1 MTMNFETETAETTA
15 HETMPVA
22 ASSTTAPA
30 TTFESLGVPAEIL
43 AVLARL
49 NFATP
54 TPIQEQAIPM
64 ALNGTD
70 ILGSAQ
76 TGTGKTAAFTIPMLA
91 HLLKNPASMALIVA
105 PTRELATQIQQA
117 VISMTDHAWRIRCAL
132 LIGGDPMSKQMH
144 QLQQNPRI
152 IIGTPGRINDH
163 LKRRSVN
170 LSKVDYLVLDE
181 TDRML
186 DMGFGIQID
195 QILTYM
201 PGRRQTMLFSATLP
215 PYITKLANKYMQN
228 PQRIAAGSTTEASV
242 QITQETLNVTT
253 GEKYAALGVELEK
266 RGGTIIVFVKTKHGA
281 DRLAGRLERDNHN
294 ADAIHGDLRQN
305 RRDKV
310 IKNFRAG
317 KTRIL
322 VATDVAA
329 RGLDIPHI
337 EHVINYDLPQCP
349 EDFIHRIGRTG
360 RAGAEGF
367 ALTMISNEDGAKWN
381 AIQRL
386 MNPGAA
392 QMDEG
397 PRSKGKGRG
406 SNGGGSKGG
415 GFKHKQKQYGRQKW
429 GDPQRHRKGGNNE
442 MGPNAGRFQEGD
454 VRPQEA
460 RAHKPR
466 EERSYQPREKSYD
479 NRGGNRPDR
488 KFESRDRDQQPRENR
503 DRWGNS
509 DRADSRD
516 EGRPQYRPE
525 GRPENRDNGF
535 KKPFKKRFEG
545 RDDNRGDNRNFKRD
559 NRPQKN
565 FGEKP
570 EWKKDWKPSDRND
583 RPRHENSGQQSG
595 ERPARSE
602 NFKSGEFKK
611 PFKKHEF
618 NRDDRPP
625 QKFKGERSNLPS
637 YGQESRPKKDFAKKQ
652 DGERYVKRN
661 PGKPP
666 NRPENR
672 DERAPGFKKSYGNRS
687 GNKYYAKPKKDAA

>member
-1 MTMNFETETAETTA
+1 MTMNFETAAEATETT
-15 HETMPVA
+15 TMPTTTV
-22 ASSTTAPA
+22 ST
-30 TTFESLGVPAEIL
+30 TTFEMLGVPAEIL
-43 AVLARL
+43 AVLARI
-49 NFATP
+49 NFTTP

-64 ALNGTD
+64 ALYGTD

-76 TGTGKTAAFTIPMLA
+76 TGTGKTAAFTIPLLA
-91 HLLKNPASMALIVA
+91 HLLKNPASMALVVA
-105 PTRELATQIQQA
+105 PTRELASQIQQA
-117 VISMTDHAWRIRCAL
+117 IMQMIDHAWKMRCAL

-228 PQRIAAGSTTEASV
+228 PQRVAAGSTTEASV
-242 QITQETLNVTT
+242 QITQETLKVTT

-266 RGGTIIVFVKTKHGA
+266 RSGTIIVFVKTKHGA

-392 QMDEG
+392 QMEEG
-397 PRSKGKGRG
+397 PRSKGRR
-406 SNGGGSKGG
+406 SGGGGFKG
-415 GFKHKQKQYGRQKW
+415 GFKHKRKEWNGPK
-429 GDPQRHRKGGNNE
+429 RHRNNDE
-442 MGPNAGRFQEGD
+442 MRPNEGRFQQGD
-454 VRPQEA
+454 ARPQDSRPQEKRA
-460 RAHKPR
+460 YEPRPERAHKPR
-466 EERSYQPREKSYD
+466 ND
-479 NRGGNRPDR
+479 RPER
-488 KFESRDRDQQPRENR
+488 KFESRPNYSKKPHGKFGGGFERNLEGRPQNEDRQPRENR
-503 DRWGNS
+503 DSWGNS

-516 EGRPQYRPE
+516 QGRPQYRPE
-525 GRPENRDNGF
+525 NHDNGF

-545 RDDNRGDNRNFKRD
+545 NRDDNRNFNRD
-559 NRPQKN
+559 DRPQKN
-565 FGEKP
+565 FGEKR
-570 EWKKDWKPSDRND
+570 EWKKKEWSGERND
-583 RPRHENSGQQSG
+583 RPRSENRHENNG
-595 ERPARSE
+595 EQRPQRSE
-602 NFKSGEFKK
+602 NFKSGKP
-611 PFKKHEF
+611 PFKKRFEG
-618 NRDDRPP
+618 NRDERPQYGDRP
-625 QKFKGERSNLPS
+625 KTERNE
-637 YGQESRPKKDFAKKQ
+637 GRKEGGDRF
-652 DGERYVKRN
+652 VKRN

-687 GNKYYAKPKKDAA
+687 GNKFYAKPKRDAA